1 MRPRVEGGSQIHT
14 PVLAQTTGRG
24 VRTSDRE
31 SQQSIQ

>member
-14 PVLAQTTGRG
+14 PVLAQTTG
-24 VRTSDRE
+24 VFEPATE